1 MFCDGTDTRH
11 RQTHWVSDVANDGAK
26 AIQKLGEITRNSG
39 KMGGMP
45 IYLLVLCREWGN
57 DP

>member
-1 MFCDGTDTRH
+1 MFCDRTDTRH

-45 IYLLVLCREWGN
+45 IYLLVLCRE
-57 DP
+57 